1 MITKT
6 TQFYTFYFY
15 DTYVVVE
22 AFENINFDIKAA
34 ENTLSIIFDHFEG
47 RDFTIISHR
56 KNKYNINLEAYSN
69 KLFKKVKAIAV
80 VSECPDVKEKAQHEQ
95 MKFGQSFAYFNNLDD
110 ARSWAESVVP
120 V

>member
-6 TQFYTFYFY
+6 TQYYNFCFY

-22 AFENINFDIKAA
+22 AFENINFDRTIA
-34 ENTLSIIFDHFEG
+34 EDTLAIIFDHFDG

-56 KNKYNINLEAYSN
+56 RNKYNINLEAYSN

-80 VSECPDVKEKAQHEQ
+80 VSQCPDVKEKAQLEQ
-95 MKFGQSFAYFNNLDD
+95 MKFGQSFAYFSNLED

-120 V
+120 I